1 MLTALSLSAISAAAI
16 MFYSRRLL
24 CYLRHFQDNK
34 YSPKLFKE
42 WLIANGVYDR
52 KGSFIA
58 TIAALILEITKAHD
72 LPALLIC
79 TISSVALIWM
89 GLKEVD
95 PRKAGYP
102 ILQPTQQARSIYHL
116 GLNLFSVFFIGCITI
131 VYFISADDDM
141 AAYWLVAIVA
151 IQSSPIW
158 LLLANALTVRLQS
171 GKIK

>member
-24 CYLRHFQDNK
+24 CYLRHFQDND
-34 YSPKLFKE
+34 YSPRLFKE
-42 WLIANGVYDR
+42 WLVANGVYDR

-58 TIAALILEITKAHD
+58 TIAALILEISKEND
-72 LPALLIC
+72 FNSLIIC
-79 TISSVALIWM
+79 LVAAVALTWM

-95 PRKAGYP
+95 PRTAGYP

-116 GLNLFSVFFIGCITI
+116 GLNLFSIFLIGCITT

-141 AAYWLVAIVA
+141 AAYWLVVIVA
-151 IQSSPIW
+151 IQSSPVW
-158 LLLANALTVRLQS
+158 LLLANAIVSRRQS
-171 GKIK
+171 